1 MEQEKL
7 VELTADIVAA
17 HVANNTVSV
26 GDMPTLVQ
34 RIYEALSGLDQGGQE
49 PVRQEKTPVVSVRAS
64 VKPDFLVC
72 MECGGKHKMLKRHL
86 MNAHNMTPD
95 QYRADYGLPRDYP
108 MVAPNYSEQ
117 RRTLAHSIGLGRR
130 RGPAASGGE
139 AASAGEG
146 GGGEGG
152 GGAGGGSADGGGATG
167 GGRGRGR
174 GKSGGGAGGAAGS
187 GGGSSGNG
195 RRRKKSG

>member
-17 HVANNTVSV
+17 HAANNTVAV
-26 GDMPTLVQ
+26 GDMAALVQ
-34 RIYEALSGLDQGGQE
+34 RVYEALSGLTQGAAE
-49 PVRQEKTPVVSVRAS
+49 PARKEKTPVVSVRAS
-64 VKPDFLVC
+64 VKPDFLIC

-95 QYRADYGLPRDYP
+95 QYRTDYGLPRDYP

-130 RGPAASGGE
+130 RGPAAGAAAESGGGGE
-139 AASAGEG
+139 AA
-146 GGGEGG
+146 
-152 GGAGGGSADGGGATG
+152 AGGTKNGG
-167 GGRGRGR
+167 GRGR
-174 GKSGGGAGGAAGS
+174 GKSGGGAS
-187 GGGSSGNG
+187 GGGQAGASGGSGNG

>member
-1 MEQEKL
+1 MEHEKL
-7 VELTADIVAA
+7 IELTADIVAA

-34 RIYEALSGLDQGGQE
+34 RIYEALTSLSQPAEE
-49 PVRQEKTPVVSVRAS
+49 PARQEKTPVVSVRAS
-64 VKPDFLVC
+64 IKPDFLVC

-95 QYRADYGLPRDYP
+95 QYRTDYGLPRDYP

-130 RGPAASGGE
+130 RGPRTEGGD
-139 AASAGEG
+139 G
-146 GGGEGG
+146 GGGGTGGSAGG
-152 GGAGGGSADGGGATG
+152 GGNGGGAAAAGT
-167 GGRGRGR
+167 GRGRGR
-174 GKSGGGAGGAAGS
+174 PKGSGAAGAS
-187 GGGSSGNG
+187 GGSGNG
-195 RRRKKSG
+195 RRKRKGSE

>member
-34 RIYEALSGLDQGGQE
+34 RVYEALSGLDQGGQE
-49 PVRQEKTPVVSVRAS
+49 PARQEKTPVVSVRAS
-64 VKPDFLVC
+64 VKPDYLVC

-95 QYRADYGLPRDYP
+95 QYRTDYGLPRDYP

-130 RGPAASGGE
+130 RGPAAG
-139 AASAGEG
+139 AA
-146 GGGEGG
+146 GGEGG
-152 GGAGGGSADGGGATG
+152 AAVEGDSGNGGGGGGGGAA

-174 GKSGGGAGGAAGS
+174 GKSGGGGSSGGGS
-187 GGGSSGNG
+187 GGGSGGSGNG

>member
-7 VELTADIVAA
+7 IELTADIVAA

-26 GDMPTLVQ
+26 GDMPALVQ
-34 RIYEALSGLDQGGQE
+34 RIYEALSGLRDGGEQQA
-49 PVRQEKTPVVSVRAS
+49 RQEKTPVVSVRAS
-64 VKPDFLVC
+64 IKPDFLVC

-95 QYRADYGLPRDYP
+95 QYRTDYGLPRDYP

-130 RGPAASGGE
+130 RGGAAE
-139 AASAGEG
+139 
-146 GGGEGG
+146 
-152 GGAGGGSADGGGATG
+152 GGAGSGEAGAEASGASASASA
-167 GGRGRGR
+167 GRGRG
-174 GKSGGGAGGAAGS
+174 GKSAGGASGGG
-187 GGGSSGNG
+187 GNG
-195 RRRKKSG
+195 RKRRKTGE

>member
-17 HVANNTVSV
+17 HAANNSVAV
-26 GDMPTLVQ
+26 GDMAALVQ
-34 RIYEALSGLDQGGQE
+34 RVYEALSGLTQGNAE
-49 PVRQEKTPVVSVRAS
+49 PARQEKSPVVSVRAS

-95 QYRADYGLPRDYP
+95 QYRADYGLQRDYP

-117 RRTLAHSIGLGRR
+117 RRTLAHAIGLGRR
-130 RGPAASGGE
+130 RGAAAGAGGE
-139 AASAGEG
+139 AA
-146 GGGEGG
+146 GGGESAPA
-152 GGAGGGSADGGGATG
+152 AGGT
-167 GGRGRGR
+167 GRGRGR
-174 GKSGGGAGGAAGS
+174 PKSGGGASSS
-187 GGGSSGNG
+187 GGGASGGASGNG
-195 RRRKKSG
+195 RRRKKSGG

>member
-1 MEQEKL
+1 MENEKL
-7 VELTADIVAA
+7 VELTADIVSA
-17 HVANNTVSV
+17 HVQNNTVSV

-34 RIYEALSGLDQGGQE
+34 RVYEALSGLNTGAQE
-49 PVRQEKTPVVSVRAS
+49 AAPQEKTPVVSVRAS
-64 VKPDFLVC
+64 IKPDFLVC

-95 QYRADYGLPRDYP
+95 QYRTDYGLPREYP

-130 RGPAASGGE
+130 RGPAAE
-139 AASAGEG
+139 GEG
-146 GGGEGG
+146 GGDAGA
-152 GGAGGGSADGGGATG
+152 GAGGGGGDAAEPSG

-174 GKSGGGAGGAAGS
+174 KASGES
-187 GGGSSGNG
+187 GGSSGNG
-195 RRRKKSG
+195 RRRRKTAE